1 MKSKS
6 IGLSPAEMLFGFKM
20 RTPSS
25 WGAPTEEYEYEKQNL
40 GIDRI
45 FKVKNQE
52 NILFYRDLIS
62 IEFSVE
68 ESIYKSIEC
77 TEKFE
82 SQTGGSV

>member
-6 IGLSPAEMLFGFKM
+6 TGLSPAEMLFGFKM

-52 NILFYRDLIS
+52 KILYYRDLAP
-62 IEFSVE
+62 IELSVE
-68 ESIYKSIEC
+68 ESIYKSIER
-77 TEKFE
+77 TEE
-82 SQTGGSV
+82 VGSQTGGSV